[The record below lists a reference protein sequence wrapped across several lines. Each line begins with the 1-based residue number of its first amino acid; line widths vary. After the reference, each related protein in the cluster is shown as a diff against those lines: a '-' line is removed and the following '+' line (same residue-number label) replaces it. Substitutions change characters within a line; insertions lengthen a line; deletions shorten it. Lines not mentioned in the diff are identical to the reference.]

1 MKTLIENGKPSFDT
15 DGKKMYAQFP
25 HIIYHNGK
33 YYLYGSM
40 RSGLRYGFMAH
51 PRKKQNAHLRD

>member
-15 DGKKMYAQFP
+15 DGKMYAQFP

-33 YYLYGSM
+33 YYLYGSNKEFSDGK
-40 RSGLRYGFMAH
+40 SGI
-51 PRKKQNAHLRD
+51 